1 MFKVLLIVFA
11 FFFLLFRVGGF
22 FMKLLFGGMQAKQ
35 NQPFQKQS
43 SQNKPKPKD
52 GNVHI
57 EHVPDNLKK
66 GDKGFDGGDYID
78 YEEVK

>member
-22 FMKLLFGGMQAKQ
+22 FMRILFGGMQAKQ
-35 NQPFQKQS
+35 QQPFQKNA
-43 SQNKPKPKD
+43 SQHKPKD
-52 GNVHI
+52 GNVRVEHI
-57 EHVPDNLKK
+57 PEEPKGKKK
-66 GDKGFDGGDYID
+66 GFEGGDYID